1 MQNPLS
7 RITINP
13 EISFGKP
20 CIRGTR
26 YSVDWLL
33 ELMSSGMTQEEILQD
48 YEDLQQEDFYAVLA
62 YASKLSQVKRSVQL
76 VY

>member
-1 MQNPLS
+1 MQHLLS

-20 CIRGTR
+20 CIRDTR

-33 ELMSSGMTQEEILQD
+33 ELMNSGMTQEEILQD

-62 YASKLSQVKRSVQL
+62 YAS
-76 VY
+76 